1 MKVTKEE
8 VERLAVSAELSSIL
22 MKLMQDLK
30 PTPDLNVQR
39 LAACMSFMA
48 LCRSGDEKLS
58 LQEMQTYL
66 SRLYSFYVEGM
77 EAAKGSMQ

>member
-8 VERLAVSAELSSIL
+8 VERLALSAELSSVL
-22 MKLMQDLK
+22 MRLMRDLK
-30 PTPDLNVQR
+30 PMPDLNVQR

-58 LQEMQTYL
+58 LAEMQAYL
-66 SRLYSFYVEGM
+66 NRLYSFYVEGM
-77 EAAKGSMQ
+77 ESVKGSMQ